1 MADLV
6 NVKVKLDQAMK
17 LLSELDGNK
26 YKMRRRIL
34 SGVGVA
40 VKNKVR
46 KSYKSFFR
54 KQTGTLYKSLNSRV
68 IKNGKAAIVS
78 PSAAKDKVR
87 YGYVLSK
94 GATIEARKGDFL
106 TFRIGDKWVRK
117 HSVTIPERDW
127 VSGPAKRYLASSE
140 LKTKLDQLTQRE
152 IDKAEKAA
160 QRKASG

>member
-26 YKMRRRIL
+26 FKMRRRIL

-46 KSYKSFFR
+46 KSYRSFFH

-78 PSAAKDKVR
+78 PSAARDKVR

-94 GATIEARKGDFL
+94 GTTIEARKGELL
-106 TFRIGDKWVRK
+106 TFKIGDKWVRK
-117 HSVTIPERDW
+117 HSVRIPERDW

-140 LKTKLDQLTQRE
+140 LKVKLEQLTQRE
-152 IDKAEKAA
+152 IDRAEKAA
-160 QRKASG
+160 QRKAST